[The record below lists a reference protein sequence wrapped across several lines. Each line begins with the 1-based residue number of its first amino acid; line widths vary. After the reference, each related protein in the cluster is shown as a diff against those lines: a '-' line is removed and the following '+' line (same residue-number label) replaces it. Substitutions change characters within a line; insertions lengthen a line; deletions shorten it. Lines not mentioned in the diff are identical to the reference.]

1 MLERYGLDLHG
12 VAVLFLAAAMF
23 LALALDRWPIETVS
37 LVVLVA
43 LPVFFLLFPYRAGGH
58 EVSPFDFFFG
68 FGHEALIAISAL
80 MIVGQSLLVTG
91 ALEPVGRLA
100 GRVFEKR
107 PRVALAL
114 VLLFAL
120 AASGLV
126 NDTPIVLVLIPLL
139 TMASRR
145 SSLPASTLLMPMNF
159 AVLIG
164 GMATT
169 IGTSTNLI
177 VVATAAD
184 LGLPRIGLFDFYPLV
199 AAAAVPALLY
209 LWLLAPR
216 LLAHVPQPPAE
227 HDAAVF
233 EAQLHIGDDSKAAG
247 QTLGELLERAGE
259 RPKVREIRRADGLS
273 IVPLASA
280 TLKAGDRLL
289 VRGTVE
295 RLKEFA
301 SVAGAELHGVHE
313 EKREQRTED
322 APEGG
327 RKAKEPGQGGPTIPE
342 NDVLAQLIVGEDS
355 LLAHSTVRRARLAS
369 LHDVMMVGLR
379 RGAGGE
385 WGRKDLTEAVLQPGD
400 VLLLQGTQDALRRV
414 QSEGLGL
421 LLDRMSAVARADK
434 APIAL
439 GVLLA
444 IVVTAATKLL
454 PIALAALAGV
464 AVLVLTRSIGW
475 REASSALSR
484 KVVLL
489 VASSLALGH
498 ALLLTGAI
506 QFMADRMLAVAGDIG
521 PHWMLALLM
530 VTMGAITNFV
540 SNNAAAAIGTPLAI
554 ALAGQLGVPPEPF
567 VLAVLFGCNL
577 CYVTPMGYQTNLLV
591 MKAGGY
597 RFGDFVR
604 VGAPLFVIMA
614 TALTALLWIVYPL

>member
-1 MLERYGLDLHG
+1 
-12 VAVLFLAAAMF
+12 
-23 LALALDRWPIETVS
+23 
-37 LVVLVA
+37 
-43 LPVFFLLFPYRAGGH
+43 VFFLLFPYSSGGRA
-58 EVSPFDFFFG
+58 VSPFDFFFG

-91 ALEPVGRLA
+91 ALEPVGRA
-100 GRVFEKR
+100 VGRAFEQR
-107 PRVALAL
+107 PRAAFAL
-114 VLLFAL
+114 VLVFAV

-139 TMASRR
+139 TLASRR
-145 SSLPASTLLMPMNF
+145 SSLPAATLLMPMNF

-177 VVATAAD
+177 VVATASD

-199 AAAAVPALLY
+199 AVAALPALLY

-216 LLAHVPQPPAE
+216 LLAHVPQPQADR
-227 HDAAVF
+227 DAAVF

-247 QTLGELLERAGE
+247 QTLGDLLERAGE
-259 RPKVREIRRADGLS
+259 RPQVREVRRADGLS
-273 IVPLASA
+273 IVPSSSA

-289 VRGTVE
+289 IRGTVE

-301 SVAGAELHGVHE
+301 RVAGAELHGVHGEARE
-313 EKREQRTED
+313 ERNDD
-322 APEGG
+322 ASEGG
-327 RKAKEPGQGGPTIPE
+327 KEEPRKDGPTIPE

-369 LHDVMMVGLR
+369 QHDLLMVGLR
-379 RGAGGE
+379 RGAGSV
-385 WGRKDLTEAVLQPGD
+385 WGRKDLTQAVLQPGD
-400 VLLLQGTQDALRRV
+400 VLLLQGTPDALRRA
-414 QSEGLGL
+414 QGEGLGL
-421 LLDRMSAVARADK
+421 LLDRMSPVARAEK

-444 IVVTAATKLL
+444 IIVSAATKLL

-464 AVLVLTRSIGW
+464 ALLVLTRSIGW

-506 QFMADRMLAVAGDIG
+506 QFMADRMLAVAGDLG
-521 PHWMLALLM
+521 PHWMVALLL
-530 VTMGAITNFV
+530 VTMGAVTNFV

-554 ALAGQLGVPPEPF
+554 ALARQLGVPPEPF

-591 MKAGGY
+591 MKAAGY

-614 TALTALLWIVYPL
+614 AVLTALLWIVYPL